1 MNLWNTF
8 IKHFKRFMSSNRL
21 YKDLS
26 WLWPLWEKVE
36 DYQPESARFI
46 SLIKKHCPKAWTIL
60 DIACGGGK
68 NDYWLKKRFAVT
80 GVDLSPQ
87 MIAQARRL
95 NPKAD
100 YHVGDMRSFDLKKKF
115 DAVFFNDGII
125 YMQTEKDLLKALK
138 NARRHL
144 KPGGVMALYVE
155 DCKERFEQS
164 KTSVWRSRSGGY
176 DITYIEND
184 HDHDP
189 KDSTYQMTFVY
200 LIRRGKSL
208 RIEHDTHTAGL
219 FTLAQWRKTLKQAGF
234 KVIED
239 RQEKLGDEL
248 VQLLVGKDPA

>member
-1 MNLWNTF
+1 M
-8 IKHFKRFMSSNRL
+8 KNRL

-46 SLIKKHCPKAWTIL
+46 SLIKKHCPKARTIL

-87 MIAQARRL
+87 MIAQAKKL
-95 NPKAD
+95 NPGAM
-100 YHVGDMRSFDLKKKF
+100 YHVGDMRNFDLKKKF

-125 YMQTEKDLLKALK
+125 YMQTKNDLLKALK

-144 KPGGVMALYVE
+144 NPGGVMALYVE

-184 HDHDP
+184 HDPDP
-189 KDSTYQMTFVY
+189 RDSTYQMAFVY
-200 LIRRGKSL
+200 LIRRGKQL

-219 FTLAQWRKTLKQAGF
+219 FTLARWRRAL
-234 KVIED
+234 
-239 RQEKLGDEL
+239 
-248 VQLLVGKDPA
+248 

>member
-1 MNLWNTF
+1 MN
-8 IKHFKRFMSSNRL
+8 NRL

-36 DYQPESARFI
+36 DYQPESVRFI
-46 SLIKKHCPKAWTIL
+46 SLIKKHSPKARTIL

-87 MIAQARRL
+87 MIAQAKKL
-95 NPKAD
+95 NPGAD

-125 YMQTEKDLLKALK
+125 YMQNEKDLLKALK

-184 HDHDP
+184 HDP
-189 KDSTYQMTFVY
+189 NPGDSTYEMAFVY
-200 LIRRGKSL
+200 LIRRGGKL
-208 RIEHDTHTAGL
+208 RVEHDTHTAGL
-219 FTLAQWRKTLKQAGF
+219 FTLAQWRRALKQAGF
-234 KVIED
+234 IVIED
-239 RQEKLGDEL
+239 RPEKLGDEL
-248 VQLLVGKDPA
+248 VQLLVGKNPA

>member
-1 MNLWNTF
+1 MA
-8 IKHFKRFMSSNRL
+8 SNRL

-26 WLWPLWEKVE
+26 WLWPLWEKVD
-36 DYQPESARFI
+36 DYHPESRMFI
-46 SLIKKHCPKAWTIL
+46 KLIEKHCPKAKSLL

-68 NDYWLKKRFAVT
+68 NDHWLKKRFQVT

-87 MIAQARRL
+87 MIAQAKKL
-95 NPKAD
+95 NPGAE
-100 YHVGDMRSFDLKKKF
+100 YHVGDMRNFDLKRKF

-125 YMQTEKDLLKALK
+125 YMQTLGDMLKALK

-144 KPGGVMALYVE
+144 NPGGVMVLYVE

-184 HDHDP
+184 YDP
-189 KDSTYQMTFVY
+189 DPRDNSYEMAFVY

-219 FTLAQWRKTLKQAGF
+219 FTLAQWRRAIKQAGF
-234 KVIED
+234 RIMED
-239 RQEKLGDEL
+239 RPQKLGDEL
-248 VQLLVGKDPA
+248 VQLLAAKNG